1 MLFCQVAWDGKS
13 NCENGWRI
21 LTRSWPS
28 LVKGGR
34 LRHLNPC
41 AQLLATGLYKWQVLE
56 IHISTFWC
64 QKIAS
69 TVQVSLVFVNPEII
83 QHGSAA
89 PQLFS
94 QAVENVDSPQLHW
107 ASERL
112 LTHKTEAVPTR
123 THAKKKVVKMD
134 PTGDI
139 IYPLSP
145 AYMRPSQHPN
155 VKYCQMT
162 WSIAWDILN
171 RTKYYKI
178 LEALLTYHACLKG
191 FEVWTMTL
199 PTQKNRP

>member
-28 LVKGGR
+28 LIKGGR

-56 IHISTFWC
+56 IHVYSTFWC

-83 QHGSAA
+83 QHGSVA

-123 THAKKKVVKMD
+123 THTKKKWWRWTQPVILYSLSLRRIYDRRNTQMSNIVKWPD
-134 PTGDI
+134 
-139 IYPLSP
+139 L
-145 AYMRPSQHPN
+145 
-155 VKYCQMT
+155 
-162 WSIAWDILN
+162 
-171 RTKYYKI
+171 
-178 LEALLTYHACLKG
+178 
-191 FEVWTMTL
+191 
-199 PTQKNRP
+199 